1 MTTILEWLAQYD
13 ALDAESKEVTAL
25 FDAANEGEGRYEEAD
40 SARFDLWEQYADLAH
55 SAAELLRELHR
66 NSTLPSERGDKAWY
80 HLDGGLCTEDETK
93 IRMFDGRRKT
103 GICNAH
109 DRRVSLKL

>member
-1 MTTILEWLAQYD
+1 MTTIEEWLAQYD

-55 SAAELLRELHR
+55 SAADMLRELHR

-80 HLDGGLCTEDETK
+80 HIDDTLCTEDGEAVSNLYSK
-93 IRMFDGRRKT
+93 VT
-103 GICNAH
+103 GVCHEH
-109 DRRVSLKL
+109 DRRVNYRL